1 MSPARP
7 RWPELP
13 TPSRRR
19 IAQEVDEELA
29 QWIEARASELRARG
43 VPPAES
49 HARARAEFGDVD
61 ATRRYCIDQDLHLHQ
76 EHRMGRYLEE
86 LAQDL
91 RGAWRSLRR
100 TPVLSAVLLLTM
112 ALGIGATGAL
122 YSVFHAVLLRALPY
136 RDEGTLVQ
144 VHTTQEGARS
154 PMGQVSARLFLALR
168 EQARSLDQV
177 AGVAWTNAELTQ
189 DGEPERVSGGRVSV
203 NLLSVLGASPALGRW
218 FDADADSAG
227 AEPVV
232 VLGDALW
239 RRRYGADPA
248 IVGRSIEMNGVRRR
262 VVGVMGA
269 DFVPPLVN
277 SAELLVPLDLSS
289 VLRDE
294 ARAHKFRFM
303 QAIARVKPGVEAVAV
318 QRDLDAVMTAMGRSR
333 PDAYEGMGAVPVTLR
348 EEMTGS
354 VRAPL
359 LALVGASVLLLLITC
374 ANVTSIWLA
383 RAVTRRGEFA
393 VRVALGAGRGRMVR
407 QLLTESLALSLLGGA
422 AGLALA
428 VAGVELL
435 RTVGG
440 DALPDGFTFGA
451 GRPALLVALAASILC
466 GLGFGTA
473 PALLAQ
479 RLGLR
484 GVAMGG
490 SRGSEAPSR
499 LRLRRG
505 LVAVQVALSL
515 ALLLGAGLL
524 ARSLRHLMSLDLGYR
539 TEQVATFR
547 VSLPE
552 RRYDSSEKHDAFFA
566 TLFERIAAIPG
577 VESVGLATMLPLSG
591 GAGASLVIDGRP
603 FRGERPPEVRYAS
616 VSDDYFRTMRIP
628 VLAGR
633 PFAPGDGSPGVRA
646 VVVSAAAARTYW
658 GGDDPVGARVRL
670 GPDPSE
676 PWSTVV
682 GVVGDVILGAAG
694 EVQPAVFAS
703 LRFDR
708 WWGGDVVVA
717 YTGSAP
723 PLAAM
728 RGAVSAIDP
737 LLPVNN
743 LRTIDAAHREVLADR
758 RLPLQLVGAFAVL
771 AVLLVALGLYG
782 VGSNQVEA
790 RRRELGVRMA
800 LGAPRTGILRLVLRD
815 GLRMVGIGIAA
826 GVPLSLLL
834 MGRIQAI
841 LYQVRPFDPI
851 VMAGVIGVLLAV
863 GVAAALVPA
872 RRATL
877 VDPAAVLRGE

>member
-1 MSPARP
+1 VDDELASWIDAR
-7 RWPELP
+7 
-13 TPSRRR
+13 
-19 IAQEVDEELA
+19 AEELC
-29 QWIEARASELRARG
+29 ARG
-43 VPPAES
+43 MAREEAM
-49 HARARAEFGDVD
+49 ARARTEFGDLD

-76 EHRMGRYLEE
+76 ERRMGRYLEE
-86 LAQDL
+86 LGQDL

-100 TPVLSAVLLLTM
+100 TPVLTVVLLLTM
-112 ALGIGATGAL
+112 ALGVGATGAL
-122 YSVFHAVLLRALPY
+122 YTVFHGVLLRSLPY
-136 RDEGTLVQ
+136 RDEGSLVQ
-144 VHTTQEGARS
+144 VHTTQDGARS
-154 PMGQVSARLFLALR
+154 PMGQVSARIFLALR
-168 EQARSLDQV
+168 ERARTLDQV
-177 AGVAWTNAELTQ
+177 AAVAWTNAELTQ
-189 DGEPERVSGGRVSV
+189 DGEPERVVGGRVSA
-203 NLLSVLGASPALGRW
+203 NLLSVLGAAPALGRW
-218 FDADADSAG
+218 FAADADSAG

-239 RRRYGADPA
+239 RRRYGADSS

-262 VVGVMGA
+262 VVGVMAA

-277 SAELLVPLDLSS
+277 SAELLIPLDLSS

-294 ARAHKFRFM
+294 ARSHKFRFM
-303 QAIARVKPGVEAVAV
+303 QAIARVKPGTAQGAVA
-318 QRDLDAVMTAMGRSR
+318 RDLDAVMASLARER

-348 EEMTGS
+348 EEMTGA

-374 ANVTSIWLA
+374 ANVTSVWLA

-393 VRVALGAGRGRMVR
+393 VRVALGAGRGRMAR
-407 QLLTESLALSLLGGA
+407 QLLTESMVLSLLGGA

-428 VAGVELL
+428 VAGIGLL
-435 RTVGG
+435 RAVGG
-440 DALPDGFTFGA
+440 DALPDGFSFDA
-451 GRPALLVALAASILC
+451 GRPAVLVALAASILC

-484 GVAMGG
+484 GVAMSG
-490 SRGSEAPSR
+490 SRGTEAPSR

-505 LVAVQVALSL
+505 LVAAQVALSL
-515 ALLLGAGLL
+515 ALLVGAGLL
-524 ARSLRHLMSLDLGYR
+524 ARSLRQLMELDLGYV

-552 RRYDSSEKHDAFFA
+552 QRYDSNEKHDAFFS
-566 TLFERIAAIPG
+566 TVFERVAAIPG

-616 VSDDYFRTMRIP
+616 VSDGYFRTMRIP

-633 PFAPGDGSPGVRA
+633 PFAPGDESPNVRA
-646 VVVSAAAARTYW
+646 VVVSAAAARTFW
-658 GGDDPVGARVRL
+658 GGADPVGSRVRL
-670 GPDPSE
+670 GPDPTE

-694 EVQPAVFAS
+694 EVQPAVYAS
-703 LRFDR
+703 LRYDR

-717 YTGSAP
+717 YRGSTP

-728 RGAVSAIDP
+728 KGAIAALDP
-737 LLPVNN
+737 LLPVTN
-743 LRTIDAAHREVLADR
+743 LRTVEAAHRQVLADR
-758 RLPLQLVGAFAVL
+758 RLPLQLVSAFAVL
-771 AVLLVALGLYG
+771 AVVLVALGLYG

-800 LGAPRTGILRLVLRD
+800 LGAPRTGILQMVVRD
-815 GLRMVGIGIAA
+815 GLRMVGVGVLV
-826 GVPLSLLL
+826 GVPLALLL
-834 MGRIQAI
+834 VGRIQGI
-841 LYQVRPFDPI
+841 LYQVRPFDPL
-851 VMAGVIGVLLAV
+851 VMGGVVVLLLSVGVLAV
-863 GVAAALVPA
+863 LVPA
-872 RRATL
+872 RRATQ